1 MINSVRHADNIIVL
15 NRVLEISQE
24 NRYVSLNRGFAV
36 IKEKDTEI
44 GSVPLDDIAV
54 MLLSAQS
61 VTITKNVLNAL
72 AEKGCVTVLCGKNYI
87 PKLLQMTLRNN
98 ACFLLLLRPPRPSL
112 F

>member
-54 MLLSAQS
+54 IVAIFLIVCVKNKNILLFCKYS
-61 VTITKNVLNAL
+61 K
-72 AEKGCVTVLCGKNYI
+72 Y
-87 PKLLQMTLRNN
+87 M
-98 ACFLLLLRPPRPSL
+98 
-112 F
+112 